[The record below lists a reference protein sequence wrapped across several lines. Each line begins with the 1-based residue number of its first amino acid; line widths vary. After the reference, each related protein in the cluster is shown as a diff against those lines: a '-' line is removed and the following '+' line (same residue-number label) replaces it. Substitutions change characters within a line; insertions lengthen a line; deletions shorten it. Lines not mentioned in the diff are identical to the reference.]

1 MANHLETEN
10 GENGISAVV
19 DGTRPF
25 PRQWG
30 GPSKKDG
37 KYLDNKCGRV
47 EPCFKV
53 AEKKYPLASLW
64 DGVESSG
71 PAGV

>member
-1 MANHLETEN
+1 MELVRSLMEHGRSRDN
-10 GENGISAVV
+10 G
-19 DGTRPF
+19 
-25 PRQWG
+25 G
-30 GPSKKDG
+30 GGSQKDG

>member
-1 MANHLETEN
+1 MELVRSLMEH
-10 GENGISAVV
+10 GRSRD
-19 DGTRPF
+19 DGG
-25 PRQWG
+25 G